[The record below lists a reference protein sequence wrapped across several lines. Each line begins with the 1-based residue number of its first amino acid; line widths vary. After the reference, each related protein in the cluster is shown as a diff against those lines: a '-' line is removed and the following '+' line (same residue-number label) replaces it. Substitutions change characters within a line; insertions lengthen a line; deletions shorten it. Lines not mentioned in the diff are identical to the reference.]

1 MEISPIP
8 GIRALPVMKSPPAGP
23 ELTPLFDI
31 ENTPRI
37 GDEIY
42 SPSNGKPARG
52 AEDDGSEDV
61 LDDLE
66 DGGEHEHE
74 PEPESGISS
83 AETSPNSQIS
93 FFA

>member
-1 MEISPIP
+1 MEIGPVT
-8 GIRALPVMKSPPAGP
+8 GIRAVPVIKSPPADP

-42 SPSNGKPARG
+42 SPSNGKSARG
-52 AEDDGSEDV
+52 AEDDGSEDDF
-61 LDDLE
+61 DDLPDE
-66 DGGEHEHE
+66 IEIEATA
-74 PEPESGISS
+74 PP
-83 AETSPNSQIS
+83 AENNPARQIS

>member
-1 MEISPIP
+1 MEIGPIP

-37 GDEIY
+37 GDETY
-42 SPSNGKPARG
+42 SPGNGKPTRG
-52 AEDDGSEDV
+52 AEDDG
-61 LDDLE
+61 LE
-66 DGGEHEHE
+66 DGLDVHEDSGEHETG
-74 PEPESGISS
+74 SGISS
-83 AETSPNSQIS
+83 AGKSPDRQIS

>member
-66 DGGEHEHE
+66 DGGEHE
-74 PEPESGISS
+74 PETGSVTSS
-83 AETSPNSQIS
+83 AEKNPNRQIS